1 MPAPQPAI
9 LGLIPARGG
18 SKRLPR
24 KNLLPLAGK
33 PLLAWTVEAA
43 LAARHLDRVVLSTD
57 DDELAAIGREYGA
70 DVPFTRPAEL
80 AGDTSGTS
88 DVVLHALRTLQAQG
102 QRYDYVVILQP
113 TSPLR
118 TAQDV
123 DGAVEL
129 LLDRHADAVISVCE
143 TDHPPEWSNHL
154 PDDLSMAR
162 FFRPGIR
169 AMRSQDLP
177 RSYRLNGAVYVYNC
191 ARLLATGSLEMD
203 DNSYAYI
210 MPRERSVDID
220 SAIDFEI
227 AQLFMQR
234 FGTDSST

>member
-1 MPAPQPAI
+1 MAQRQPRF

-43 LAARHLDRVVLSTD
+43 RAARQLDRVVLSTD
-57 DDELAAIGREYGA
+57 DEELATIGRAYGA
-70 DVPFTRPAEL
+70 DVPFMRPAEL
-80 AGDTSGTS
+80 AGDTAGTAE
-88 DVVLHALRTLQAQG
+88 VVLHALRTLADAG
-102 QRYDYVVILQP
+102 EHYDYVVILQP

-118 TAQDV
+118 SAQDI
-123 DGAVEL
+123 DGAIAL
-129 LLDRHADAVISVCE
+129 LLEKRADAVIGVCE

-154 PDDLSMAR
+154 PADLSMAQ

-169 AMRSQDLP
+169 GTRSQDLP
-177 RSYRLNGAVYVYNC
+177 QSYRLNGAVYVYDC
-191 ARLLATGSLEMD
+191 ARLLASGSLAMD
-203 DNSYAYI
+203 DRSYAYL

-220 SAIDFEI
+220 TVIDFEI
-227 AQLFMQR
+227 AQLLLQR
-234 FGTDSST
+234 CGTDPAA